1 MKPEQKDIYFIAGER
16 LEAIKHSPYLE
27 KLKEKNY
34 EVVLLTDAVDEWLT
48 QSLPQFKDKKLV
60 SITKEL
66 LDLDTPEEKTQ
77 KETIRKVQ
85 IERFGSLI
93 EKIKLNLAENVK
105 DVVIS
110 DRLTETP
117 VCLVSAENDM
127 SANMQKI
134 LSQMGEGGSRESKRI
149 LEINPNHLIFESM
162 LTANDEQIKNWSE
175 ILFNQALLA
184 EGNSIPNPVRFSK
197 LIADLMIQTNKS

>member
-1 MKPEQKDIYFIAGER
+1 M
-16 LEAIKHSPYLE
+16 
-27 KLKEKNY
+27 
-34 EVVLLTDAVDEWLT
+34 DEWLT

-162 LTANDEQIKNWSE
+162 LTANDEQIKN
-175 ILFNQALLA
+175 
-184 EGNSIPNPVRFSK
+184 
-197 LIADLMIQTNKS
+197 